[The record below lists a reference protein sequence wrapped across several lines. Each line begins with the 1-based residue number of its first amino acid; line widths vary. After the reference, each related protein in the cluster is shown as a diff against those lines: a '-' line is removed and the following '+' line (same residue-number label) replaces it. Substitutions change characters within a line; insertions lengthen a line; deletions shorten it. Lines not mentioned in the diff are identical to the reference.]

1 MKFRRWGEAAYIS
14 IQSPKNHPTFDQ
26 FSYFT
31 TLGVCAIT
39 ILPSDFFVDHHHQNL
54 VQYDSRSLIERLFLD
69 LRGIARL
76 RRKIL
81 PHDLP
86 TDVSQIGLP

>member
-1 MKFRRWGEAAYIS
+1 MNFRRWGEAAYIS

-39 ILPSDFFVDHHHQNL
+39 ILPSDI
-54 VQYDSRSLIERLFLD
+54 YCRSPSPKSR
-69 LRGIARL
+69 
-76 RRKIL
+76 
-81 PHDLP
+81 P
-86 TDVSQIGLP
+86 V